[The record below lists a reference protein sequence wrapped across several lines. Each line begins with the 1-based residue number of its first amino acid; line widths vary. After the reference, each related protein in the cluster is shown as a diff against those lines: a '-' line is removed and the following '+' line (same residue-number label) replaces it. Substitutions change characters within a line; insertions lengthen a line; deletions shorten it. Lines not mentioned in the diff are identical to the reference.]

1 MSRLPVGSGAEA
13 VRAFRRLGYEV
24 DQQTG
29 SHIILRHRAAGR
41 GLAEAA
47 AAEMAQAGGVRTG
60 HR

>member
-13 VRAFRRLGYEV
+13 VRAFRRLGYGVEH
-24 DQQTG
+24 QTG
-29 SHIILRHRAAGR
+29 SHRILRHRAAGR